1 MVRNGLL
8 VVAWIAVSLGG
19 LILAGPAAAQARSV
33 TAALAALPPDLA
45 ERIAARPDRW
55 RDLALGMVHGHGR
68 DGALMQVDIDRA
80 AALDR
85 AFFRARALQPLME
98 ADLDNDGAV
107 TLAEASA
114 RGAVLGLTGRTRLM
128 LTQAAADGDS
138 DGTAAAAELRA
149 YAETAASEATTGA
162 EAAMAAVLMGLDL
175 DGDGRLTLAEVA
187 QVADTLAEARA
198 QAG

>member
-1 MVRNGLL
+1 MKRYGMQGGVLCALL
-8 VVAWIAVSLGG
+8 LLALV
-19 LILAGPAAAQARSV
+19 LAGPVAAQARSV
-33 TAALAALPPDLA
+33 TEALAALPPDVA

-55 RDLALGMVHGHGR
+55 RDMALGMVHGHGR
-68 DGALMQVDIDRA
+68 DGALVQADIDRA

-85 AFFRARALQPLME
+85 AYFRARALQPLIE

-128 LTQAAADGDS
+128 LTQAAADGDG
-138 DGTAAAAELRA
+138 DGTATAAELRA
-149 YAETAASEATTGA
+149 HAEAAALEAGQGA
-162 EAAMAAVLMGLDL
+162 EAALVAALIGLDL

-187 QVADTLAEARA
+187 QVADMLAGARA

>member
-1 MVRNGLL
+1 MVRNGLQ
-8 VVAWIAVSLGG
+8 VVAWIAVWLGG

-68 DGALMQVDIDRA
+68 DGALMQADIDRA

-85 AFFRARALQPLME
+85 AFFRARALQPMVE

-128 LTQAAADGDS
+128 LTQATADGDS
-138 DGTAAAAELRA
+138 DGTATAAELRA
-149 YAETAASEATTGA
+149 YAETAASEATMGA
-162 EAAMAAVLMGLDL
+162 EAAMAAALMGLDL

-187 QVADTLAEARA
+187 QVADTLAEVGA